1 MEISSGFFRRFKNLF
16 PPIYKDCTY
25 RIIKNKLTWIMIV
38 MLLLPTALVFYGG
51 LMEYGTLGLEDKRQ
65 STNID
70 GDKVYYNEDG
80 EIMHEYLALDIFY
93 GFSTGLGELPG
104 FTLGLFGIL
113 LIIMISSEIIGE
125 EYTAKTMNILRT
137 TPISPLEILAYR
149 YLSAVIGTIS
159 ILGSYTI
166 LFYIMVMQF
175 SGIHGI
181 MEELDVLVLVL
192 KLIVLESIAFV
203 GIFCMV
209 AVYTNRAFIISF
221 AYWLL
226 WEGLIPVIAPNVIQ
240 KFTVSHYLNSIEFEG
255 AKSLGWDVSESTYFL
270 EDSVGDSIATE
281 PLAATFVFV
290 FIASLT
296 LFLGSIGIANKQF

>member
-25 RIIKNKLTWIMIV
+25 RIVKNKLTWIMIV

-65 STNID
+65 STSID
-70 GDKVYYNEDG
+70 GDKIYYNEDG

-181 MEELDVLVLVL
+181 MEELDVLFLVL

-240 KFTVSHYLNSIEFEG
+240 KVTVSHYLNSIEFEG

-290 FIASLT
+290 FITSLT

>member
-149 YLSAVIGTIS
+149 YLSAVIGAIS

-166 LFYIMVMQF
+166 LFYITVMQF

>member
-1 MEISSGFFRRFKNLF
+1 MEINSNFFRRFKNLF

-38 MLLLPTALVFYGG
+38 MLLLPTALIFYGG
-51 LMEYGTLGLEDKRQ
+51 LTEYGTFGLEDKRE
-65 STNID
+65 STTID
-70 GDKVYYNEDG
+70 GDKVYYTEDG
-80 EIMHEYLALDIFY
+80 EIMHEYLALNIFY

-137 TPISPLEILAYR
+137 TPISPFEILAYR
-149 YLSAVIGTIS
+149 YMSAVIGTIS

-226 WEGLIPVIAPNVIQ
+226 WEGLIPVLAPNVLQ
-240 KFTVSHYLNSIEFEG
+240 KFTVSHYLNSVEFEG
-255 AKSLGWDVSESTYFL
+255 GKSLGWEVNEATYFL
-270 EDSVGDSIATE
+270 RDSAGDSIATE
-281 PLAATFVFV
+281 PLAATFVFI

-296 LFLGSIGIANKQF
+296 LLLGSVGIANRQF

>member
-149 YLSAVIGTIS
+149 YLSAVIGAIS

-181 MEELDVLVLVL
+181 MEELDVLFLVL

-240 KFTVSHYLNSIEFEG
+240 KVTVSHYLNSIEFEG

-281 PLAATFVFV
+281 PQAATFVFV
-290 FIASLT
+290 FITSLT

>member
-70 GDKVYYNEDG
+70 GDKIYYNEDG

>member
-1 MEISSGFFRRFKNLF
+1 MEINSNFFRRFKNLF

-38 MLLLPTALVFYGG
+38 MLLLPTALIFYGG
-51 LMEYGTLGLEDKRQ
+51 LTEYGTFGLEDKRE
-65 STNID
+65 STTID
-70 GDKVYYNEDG
+70 GDKVYYTEDG
-80 EIMHEYLALDIFY
+80 EIMHEYLALNIFY

-137 TPISPLEILAYR
+137 TPISPFEILAYR
-149 YLSAVIGTIS
+149 YMSAVIGTVS

-192 KLIVLESIAFV
+192 KLIVLEAIAFV

-226 WEGLIPVIAPNVIQ
+226 WEGLIPVLAPNVLQ
-240 KFTVSHYLNSIEFEG
+240 KFTVSHYLNSVEFEG
-255 AKSLGWDVSESTYFL
+255 AKSLGWEVNEATYFL
-270 EDSVGDSIATE
+270 RDSAGDSIATE
-281 PLAATFVFV
+281 PLAATFVFI

-296 LFLGSIGIANKQF
+296 LLLGSVGIANRQF

>member
-181 MEELDVLVLVL
+181 MEELDVLFLVL

>member
-149 YLSAVIGTIS
+149 YLSAVIGAIS

-166 LFYIMVMQF
+166 LFYITVMQF

-255 AKSLGWDVSESTYFL
+255 AKSLGWDVSEATYFL

>member
-1 MEISSGFFRRFKNLF
+1 MEINSNFFRRFKNLF

-38 MLLLPTALVFYGG
+38 MLLLPTALIFYGG
-51 LMEYGTLGLEDKRQ
+51 LTEYGTFGLEDKRE
-65 STNID
+65 STTID
-70 GDKVYYNEDG
+70 GDKVYYTEDG
-80 EIMHEYLALDIFY
+80 EIMHEYLALNIFY

-137 TPISPLEILAYR
+137 TPISPFEILAYR
-149 YLSAVIGTIS
+149 YMSAVIGTIS

-226 WEGLIPVIAPNVIQ
+226 WEGLIPVLAPNILQ
-240 KFTVSHYLNSIEFEG
+240 KFTVSHYLNSVEFEG
-255 AKSLGWDVSESTYFL
+255 AKSLGWEVNEATYFL
-270 EDSVGDSIATE
+270 RDSAGDSIATE
-281 PLAATFVFV
+281 PLAATFVFI

-296 LFLGSIGIANKQF
+296 LLLGSVGIANRQF

>member
-1 MEISSGFFRRFKNLF
+1 MEINSNFFRRFKNLF
-16 PPIYKDCTY
+16 PPIYKDCMY
-25 RIIKNKLTWIMIV
+25 RIIKNKLTWIMMI
-38 MLLLPTALVFYGG
+38 MLLLPTALIFYGG
-51 LMEYGTLGLEDKRQ
+51 LTEYGTFGLEDKRE
-65 STNID
+65 STTID
-70 GDKVYYNEDG
+70 GDKVYYTEDG
-80 EIMHEYLALDIFY
+80 EIMHEYLALNIFY

-137 TPISPLEILAYR
+137 TPISPFEILAYR
-149 YLSAVIGTIS
+149 YMSAVIGTIS

-226 WEGLIPVIAPNVIQ
+226 WEGLIPVLAPNVLQ
-240 KFTVSHYLNSIEFEG
+240 KFTVSHYLNSVEFEG
-255 AKSLGWDVSESTYFL
+255 AKSLGWEVNEATYFL
-270 EDSVGDSIATE
+270 RDSAGDSIATE
-281 PLAATFVFV
+281 PLAATFVFI

-296 LFLGSIGIANKQF
+296 LLLGSVGIANRQF

>member
-149 YLSAVIGTIS
+149 YLSAVIGAIS

-192 KLIVLESIAFV
+192 KLIVLESVAFV